1 MNRRCGAVAAPVSI
15 SNATADVALE
25 LFVDGASAGAP
36 VAVKNLELKLPMRD
50 FGGDRDSVDA
60 GFHGLLLEARYWKG
74 ARSPQELVEYMH
86 RLPPADRLQQGM
98 VGWWTFEEGEGRY
111 AFDRSELRYR
121 SRIQGGWRETEPEK
135 RVAWA
140 TPFGDAGAPTPASR
154 EAGVCPVELRLVRLA
169 EKARRALELIPCER
183 CGAEVLTH
191 GMRAH
196 VRNHCVFR
204 EVPCDL
210 CGKLV
215 VFKDRLRHRYPAEGE
230 EADCPVVAQRDALAA
245 RHAGGHV
252 VTECRLGCGAR
263 LPKRDRARHEKER
276 CRLRPAT
283 CPNAGCGAVVA
294 FERLRDHVAN
304 FCEDPYF
311 VARRRMI
318 RKYRAIRK
326 YGRPWAATPDSDG
339 ESGGDS
345 EY

>member
-1 MNRRCGAVAAPVSI
+1 M
-15 SNATADVALE
+15 
-25 LFVDGASAGAP
+25 
-36 VAVKNLELKLPMRD
+36 
-50 FGGDRDSVDA
+50 
-60 GFHGLLLEARYWKG
+60 Y
-74 ARSPQELVEYMH
+74 
-86 RLPPADRLQQGM
+86 
-98 VGWWTFEEGEGRY
+98 
-111 AFDRSELRYR
+111 
-121 SRIQGGWRETEPEK
+121 K
-135 RVAWA
+135 RQ
-140 TPFGDAGAPTPASR
+140 
-154 EAGVCPVELRLVRLA
+154 
-169 EKARRALELIPCER
+169 
-183 CGAEVLTH
+183 
-191 GMRAH
+191 
-196 VRNHCVFR
+196 
-204 EVPCDL
+204 DL

-245 RHAGGHV
+245 RHAGGDV